1 MTDAH
6 EKTIIYTTVN
16 DLSSYGGVETMI
28 PQEIRTLRSK
38 GYKVHLLCTP
48 PKGELRIGKDE
59 VESVAHYPRAL
70 LDFPWLAKSMLST
83 IWFCRNISK
92 LSKGKKVIVVSF
104 SVVDGHA
111 ALLARF
117 AGSRNKLILRI
128 VGPLSYEIQ
137 YFANKRG
144 LKQILL
150 APIYNLLEA
159 YTYLM
164 SDVIFPVS
172 ELEQRNVRAY
182 NIDEKKVKILRC
194 GVDSFRFDGAHGG
207 KALPIPASTKVVMF
221 VGRFVEKNGPLVIAD
236 AIPEILKVF
245 PQTVFVFVG
254 DGPLRNTLETKLA
267 KEIDGKRVI
276 LTGFRSDIPQLHSQA
291 DVYVG
296 HISSKVEGL
305 GQTVFEALTSGLPV
319 VTGRDRISEKIV
331 EHGKSAILV
340 QKDDPEATAQ
350 AIISLLKDQKLRESM
365 GKTARDLALRTLSFD
380 FMMKEMIAE
389 IERFSSDQQDLGKQS

>member
-1 MTDAH
+1 VTDAH
-6 EKTIIYTTVN
+6 GKTIIYTTVN

-59 VESVAHYPRAL
+59 VESVAHCPRSFL
-70 LDFPWLAKSMLST
+70 KFPWLLKSMLST
-83 IWFCRNISK
+83 IWFCRNIGK

-104 SVVDGHA
+104 SVIDGHA

-137 YFANKRG
+137 YFAHKRG
-144 LKQILL
+144 LKQIVL

-164 SDVIFPVS
+164 SEAIFPVS
-172 ELEQRNVRAY
+172 ELEEQNIKAY
-182 NIDEKKVKILRC
+182 NIDPSKVKILRC
-194 GVDSFRFDGAHGG
+194 GVDSFKFDGARGG
-207 KALPIPASTKVVMF
+207 KPLPIPSQSKVVMF

-254 DGPLRNTLETKLA
+254 DGPLRSTLESRLA
-267 KEIDGKRVI
+267 KEIEGKRVI
-276 LTGFRSDIPQLHSQA
+276 ITGFRSDIPQLHAQA
-291 DVYVG
+291 EVYVG

-305 GQTVFEALTSGLPV
+305 GQTVFEALTSGLSV
-319 VTGRDRISEKIV
+319 VTGRDQISERIV

-340 QKDDPEATAQ
+340 HKDDPEETAQ
-350 AIISLLKDQKLRESM
+350 AIISLLKDQKLRESI
-365 GKTARDLALRTLSFD
+365 GRAGRELALRTLSLD
-380 FMMKEMIAE
+380 FMMKEIIAE
-389 IERFSSDQQDLGKQS
+389 IERLSSDQKGR

>member
-1 MTDAH
+1 MPDSQQR
-6 EKTIIYTTVN
+6 TIIYTTVN

-59 VESVAHYPRAL
+59 VESVAHYPRSFL
-70 LDFPWLAKSMLST
+70 RFPWLLKSMLAA
-83 IWFCRNISK
+83 IWFTKEIAR
-92 LSKGKKVIVVSF
+92 LSKGERPIVVSF
-104 SVVDGHA
+104 SVIDGHA

-117 AGSRNKLILRI
+117 LGSRNKLVLRI

-137 YFANKRG
+137 YFAQKRG
-144 LKQILL
+144 VKQILL

-164 SDVIFPVS
+164 TEAVFPVS
-172 ELEQRNVRAY
+172 ELEERNVMAY
-182 NIDEKKVKILRC
+182 NTDPKKVKVLRC
-194 GVDSFRFDGAHGG
+194 GVDSVRFDGSHGG
-207 KALPIPASTKVVMF
+207 KVLPVPTQSKVVMF
-221 VGRFVEKNGPLVIAD
+221 VGRYVEKNGPLVLAD
-236 AIPEILKVF
+236 AIPEVLKVF

-254 DGPLRNTLETKLA
+254 DGPLKAALELKLA
-267 KEIDGKRVI
+267 KEIEGKRVI

-296 HISSKVEGL
+296 HVSSKVEGL

-319 VTGRDRISEKIV
+319 VTGRDRISEKVV

-340 QKDDPEATAQ
+340 HKDDPEETAQ
-350 AIISLLKDQKLRESM
+350 AIISLLKDQKLRDSI
-365 GKTARDLALRTLSFD
+365 GKAGRDLALKTLSFD
-380 FMMKEMIAE
+380 AMMAVLLKE
-389 IERFSSDQQDLGKQS
+389 IERLSNAGGAEN